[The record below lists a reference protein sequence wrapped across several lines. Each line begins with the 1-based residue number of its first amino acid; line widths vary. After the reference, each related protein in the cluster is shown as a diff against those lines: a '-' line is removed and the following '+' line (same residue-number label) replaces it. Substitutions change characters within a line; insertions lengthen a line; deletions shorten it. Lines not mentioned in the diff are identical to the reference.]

1 MTETTA
7 GRRVTR
13 ADIARE
19 VGVSRATVGFVLNA
33 TPGQTISEA
42 TQQRVLAAA
51 ERMGYRPHLAAQ
63 ALASGRNHIVLLVL
77 PDWPLEYSMRRHIDE
92 ASGALDE
99 AGYSLVTT
107 TPHANGRARPL
118 WETLQP
124 DVVMG
129 MTPFSDE
136 QFQQISA
143 SGVPAVI
150 PHPDARAQAPEF
162 SFNFNH
168 GPRLQVQHLLDR
180 GHQRLAYA
188 ASTDPRLADLVT
200 SRHELATATAVAA
213 GQHPLELVGVESDN
227 VLAVVESWHHDG
239 ITGIVAYND
248 DIAALVTGS
257 AIRLGLRIPDQ
268 LAIVGHDDAPIASV
282 FVPSITTVHV
292 DDEGL
297 GRYFA
302 NLALSAAHGDEAPS
316 WDSTPQVSL
325 QIRET
330 S

>member
-33 TPGQTISEA
+33 TPGQTISEG

-92 ASGALDE
+92 ASAALDE

-107 TPHANGRARPL
+107 TPHANGKARPL

-143 SGVPAVI
+143 SGVTAVI
-150 PHPDARAQAPEF
+150 PHPDSRAQAPEF

-168 GPRLQVQHLLDR
+168 GPRLQVEHLLAQGR
-180 GHQRLAYA
+180 RLAYA
-188 ASTDPRLADLVT
+188 ASTDPRLTELVS
-200 SRHELATATAVAA
+200 SRHALASSTAVAA
-213 GQHPLELVGVESDN
+213 GQARLDSVGIDADNALASVE
-227 VLAVVESWHHDG
+227 AWHRAG

-248 DIAALVTGS
+248 DIAALVVGS
-257 AIRLGLRIPDQ
+257 AIRLGLSIPDQ
-268 LAIVGHDDAPIASV
+268 LAVVGHDDAPIASV
-282 FVPSITTVHV
+282 FVPAITTVHV

-302 NLALSAAHGDEAPS
+302 HLALSAAHGEAAPS
-316 WDSTPQVSL
+316 WDATPQVSL
-325 QIRET
+325 RIRET